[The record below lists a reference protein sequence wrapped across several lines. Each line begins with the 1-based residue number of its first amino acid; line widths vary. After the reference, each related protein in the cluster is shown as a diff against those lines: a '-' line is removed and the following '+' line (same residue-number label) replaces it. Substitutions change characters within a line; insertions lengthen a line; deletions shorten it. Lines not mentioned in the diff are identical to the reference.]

1 MISVSDYCYFLDIAL
16 DGMIEIVTTL
26 GDDLA
31 NSRPAIPDTNSPYVL
46 LTHCLGVM
54 EYWGGHVVAGRTVAR
69 DRDAEFV
76 ASGPVAPL
84 VARARAVREQFGRD
98 LETLDAGA
106 PPRGEI
112 RPDFDVEQFCATQG
126 GVLIHI
132 YEEFAQHYGQM
143 EGVRD
148 VLLAPWAERA

>member
-1 MISVSDYCYFLDIAL
+1 MITTSDYCWFIDGAL

-31 NSRPAIPDTNSPYVL
+31 NRRPAIDGTNSPFVL

-54 EYWGGHVVAGRTVAR
+54 EYWGGHVVAGRTIER

-84 VARARAVREQFGRD
+84 VAHAREVREQFGRD

-106 PPRGEI
+106 PPRGDI
-112 RPDFDVEQFCATQG
+112 HPDFDWEPFCETQG

-132 YEEFAQHYGQM
+132 YEEFAQHRGQM

-148 VLLAPWAERA
+148 VLLAPWAEHA

>member
-1 MISVSDYCYFLDIAL
+1 VISTSDYCYMLDNAL
-16 DGMIEIVTTL
+16 DGMIEIVSKL

-31 NSRPAIPDTNSPYVL
+31 NRRPALNGANSPYVL

-54 EYWGGHVVAGRTVAR
+54 EYWGGHVVAGRTIER

-84 VARARAVREQFGRD
+84 VAHAREVRAQFGRD
-98 LETLDAGA
+98 LESLDAGA

-112 RPDFDVEQFCATQG
+112 RADFDVEPVYATQG

-132 YEEFAQHYGQM
+132 YEEFAQHRGQM

-148 VLLAPWAERA
+148 VLLAPWVVLA

>member
-1 MISVSDYCYFLDIAL
+1 VISVSDYCYFLDVAL

-31 NSRPAIPDTNSPYVL
+31 NARPAIADTNSPYVL

-54 EYWGGHVVAGRTVAR
+54 EYWGGHVVAGRTVER

-76 ASGPVAPL
+76 ASGAVAPL
-84 VARARAVREQFGRD
+84 VARARAVREQFGHD

-112 RPDFDVEQFCATQG
+112 RPDFDVEQFCETQG